1 MITEIW
7 GTSKFKDVLSKE
19 AQPRQFPEMN
29 NVIRE
34 FITLHLYSQL
44 TKSIRICASFN
55 NALHINSVSVLLYLF
70 LFFSFHSQMFDN
82 NEESHYRIQREVIFN
97 IKLSRSLSF
106 SQSQREP
113 THFSSQQKKSGYKQ
127 FLSFYMT
134 FELTLQTLSTPTP
147 TTSPPIFF

>member
-34 FITLHLYSQL
+34 FIRLHLNSQL
-44 TKSIRICASFN
+44 TKSTRICASFN
-55 NALHINSVSVLLYLF
+55 NALHTYNSVSVLLYLF

-127 FLSFYMT
+127 SFSRFTRPWGQEGMVK
-134 FELTLQTLSTPTP
+134 
-147 TTSPPIFF
+147 